1 MDRRYF
7 LKSLGAASAFAAL
20 PASFKLHAAP
30 GDYSG
35 KLLVNVQCHG
45 GWDVTSFCDP
55 KMNVSGEREINRWA
69 RTGEIGTVG
78 NLSYA
83 PIGDNANFFQKYYRD
98 MLVINGIDSQTNS
111 HTAGL
116 ANNVSGRLAEGFPT
130 LTALFASINAPN
142 LPFSL
147 INNGGYSHTGDL
159 IRYTRLGKPHQLL
172 NLLNPNKNKKTYLS
186 RNMPLLLESDWD
198 LITAARNRRLS
209 AMTQAAGQT
218 ARQARNRANY
228 QSALNNSGGLS
239 DFAAALG
246 DAGELQ
252 PPVQFGN
259 LWSNFKG
266 QTQLALLAMS
276 SGVTCAA
283 DLLHGGFDTH
293 QNHDAAGHE
302 LLSALTDGLDYLW
315 TYAEQLGI
323 ADRLVVVVTSDF
335 GRTPFYNND
344 DGKDHWPVTSTIV
357 MERNTTW
364 GNRVVGA
371 TDAGHHALAID
382 TQSMQAD
389 TQGSYLYSKDVVQG
403 LRNYLNIGDHANAD
417 SFNLATTENFNF
429 FGS

>member
-7 LKSLGAASAFAAL
+7 LKSLGAASAFATL

-30 GDYSG
+30 GDYTG
-35 KLLVNVQCHG
+35 KLLLNVQCEG

-55 KMNVSGEREINRWA
+55 KMNVSGEREISRWA
-69 RTGEIGTVG
+69 RTGEIGTIG

-116 ANNVSGRLAEGFPT
+116 TNNISGRLAEGFPT
-130 LTALFASINAPN
+130 LAALFASVNAPN
-142 LPFSL
+142 LPISFV
-147 INNGGYSHTGDL
+147 NNGGYSHTGNL
-159 IRYTRLGKPHQLL
+159 IRYTRLENTYSLL
-172 NLLNPNKNKKTYLS
+172 NIIYPNTTSWDPDRTWLAD
-186 RNMPLLLESDWD
+186 SDWD
-198 LITAARNRRLS
+198 LITAARNSRLS
-209 AMTQAAGQT
+209 AMTQAAGNT
-218 ARQARNRANY
+218 TRQARNRANY
-228 QSALNNSGGLS
+228 LSALDNSGGLS

-293 QNHDAAGHE
+293 QNHDAETNWLFSE
-302 LLSALTDGLDYLW
+302 LTSGLDYLW

-323 ADRLVVVVTSDF
+323 ADRLVVVVNSDF
-335 GRTPFYNND
+335 GRTPHYNDD

-357 MERNTTW
+357 MERNTPW

-371 TDAGHHALAID
+371 TDEGHNSLAID

-389 TQGSYLYSKDVVQG
+389 PQGSYLFPKDVAQG